1 MSEDYGKH
9 LMGVDD
15 LLQKHSLLEADIHV
29 LGERVKT
36 VNLQAM
42 KFVDGDFS
50 EVGGNLTFFTD
61 IRNKPSAL
69 LSAVVLY
76 KSVIANI
83 IWASSRENLT
93 VECKKTKSQISLCI
107 CTV

>member
-9 LMGVDD
+9 LMDVDN

-50 EVGGNLTFFTD
+50 EVGGNLTLSLTFATSHLLCYLLLYFLTD
-61 IRNKPSAL
+61 CCMQTAKP
-69 LSAVVLY
+69 
-76 KSVIANI
+76 
-83 IWASSRENLT
+83 
-93 VECKKTKSQISLCI
+93 QISLGI